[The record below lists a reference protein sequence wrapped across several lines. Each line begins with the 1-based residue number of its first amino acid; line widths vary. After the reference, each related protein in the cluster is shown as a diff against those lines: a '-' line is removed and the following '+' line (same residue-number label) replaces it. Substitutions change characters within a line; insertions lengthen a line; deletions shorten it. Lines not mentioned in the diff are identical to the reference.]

1 MSSYS
6 FKIFKAQPTRFIL
19 SVGGIGLCIILMLFL
34 LASYNGVKIG
44 SLEYITQNETDLWV
58 MQKNASNIMRFRLKL
73 KLFYLYPDK
82 DYIENFQKLLYH
94 TTAIELHYGYAVR
107 FDRYDPAA
115 CFLKMNACRLAECI
129 DKDGVLHAIFKGLWF
144 YPPFRDVVES

>member
-1 MSSYS
+1 MQIEE
-6 FKIFKAQPTRFIL
+6 FKVDDIVVWDVTGDEPKY
-19 SVGGIGLCIILMLFL
+19 
-34 LASYNGVKIG
+34 LASRFVG
-44 SLEYITQNETDLWV
+44 LEL
-58 MQKNASNIMRFRLKL
+58 SNIMRFRLKL

-144 YPPFRDVVES
+144 YPPFRDVGES